1 MPMILL
7 EGPDGGGKTTVAK
20 TLFSQYQHQHNGPPP
35 KGSPA
40 DTFWWQLEGLMPR
53 MPEVFQRPPV
63 KNNHWIVDRNW
74 PSEQIYHRF
83 AGRPHIFNPLA
94 QRMFERYM
102 LSVDGVVVICLPPY
116 DVAYETWRRR
126 ADAGL
131 ELLTED
137 EQFATMYEFYSS
149 WWTTT
154 SLPVFT
160 YDYTRP
166 EDDLFLDCIAHAS
179 VINPAPGIVYG
190 NPAARILIVG
200 EQYNVRARPQ
210 GPHIPFVGTGR
221 NGFWLAHQLELLG
234 IPESE
239 LAWVNAVQPDGRW
252 TQLDVS
258 KFNFDLAIALGS
270 TAKDWVY
277 EQRAI
282 RNWLAFPHPAFWT
295 RFKSKEQYPLLD
307 HKVYLRE
314 LAGV

>member
-1 MPMILL
+1 MILL

-20 TLFSQYQHQHNGPPP
+20 TLFSRYSYQHNGPPP

-40 DTFWWQLEGLMPR
+40 DTFWWQLEGLHPQVV
-53 MPEVFQRPPV
+53 PSAYNE
-63 KNNHWIVDRNW
+63 WIVDRNW

-83 AGRPHIFNPLA
+83 AGRPHVFHPFA

-137 EQFATMYEFYSS
+137 DQFATMYEFYRS
-149 WWTTT
+149 WHESTC
-154 SLPVFT
+154 LPVFT
-160 YDYTRP
+160 YDYTQDTDFALTNGVGFYHVGKP
-166 EDDLFLDCIAHAS
+166 
-179 VINPAPGIVYG
+179 NPAPGIVYG

-239 LAWVNAVQPDGRW
+239 LAWVNAVQPDGRR
-252 TQLDVS
+252 TEFDLGA
-258 KFNFDLAIALGS
+258 FNFDLAITLGA
-270 TAKDWVY
+270 TAKNWVY
-277 EQRAI
+277 FQRTI
-282 RNWLAFPHPAFWT
+282 KNWLAFPHPAFWT